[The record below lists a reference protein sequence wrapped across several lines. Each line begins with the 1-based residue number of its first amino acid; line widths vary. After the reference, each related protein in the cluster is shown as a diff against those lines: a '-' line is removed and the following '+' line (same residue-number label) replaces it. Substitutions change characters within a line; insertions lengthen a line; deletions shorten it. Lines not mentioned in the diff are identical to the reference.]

1 MVERPSSKYP
11 RWVEGMFDR
20 AQKSI
25 ESFYEK
31 TNRLLDIWCSVR
43 CIEKS
48 KGRGYRSW
56 VVGEESPE
64 SLLRV
69 GNSGVGS
76 CMRPRGGKSKKFE

>member
-1 MVERPSSKYP
+1 
-11 RWVEGMFDR
+11 VEGMFDR

-48 KGRGYRSW
+48 KGWGYRSW

-64 SLLRV
+64 GILRV
-69 GNSGVGS
+69 RNCGVSG
-76 CMRPRGGKSKKFE
+76 CM